1 MKLLFPLGRKFFTLL
16 LLSLF
21 AFPLNAEQKDIWKKS
36 KELKI
41 ENKNTENNKINENKN
56 SENSD
61 LPKTIFDKE
70 KLNLSVN
77 QINQSNTINDDE
89 VIFGLY
95 EPEDIKITLNF
106 WSGID
111 QLLYQRISKNL
122 LDIERKSFV
131 ELSEKI
137 LFTKTNINVFEDKG
151 SKHLELIAD
160 WLIKNKKMELIDQ
173 VIDQNKMINR
183 NTKFLV
189 FLFNH
194 YLSLGQI
201 DKACSYTKLMLAD
214 LQSVDLEKYK
224 IFCLIYNKKNNQAQ
238 SQLELTRETASLEP
252 FFLKTINFMIGISE
266 KKGDPNFKNVFNS
279 HLTLVTHKDLEVNF
293 ENFSQSKELRNYFF
307 KSGLANKLLDKK
319 MENSSDQN
327 KESLNNL
334 VIFLERSVNEN
345 LYQHEKILDI
355 YKKYKFS
362 FAQLFEV
369 DEAVKNLKRPES
381 HAILYQAMLLAND
394 PERKLKILNEFKD
407 KLTLNGLEKVV
418 SPVYFSELDKIYKTK
433 PTLIN
438 ADLVAQLSI
447 FKRNQNQNN
456 ENFNNTYFYSSE
468 IKKLL
473 NKKIDKKEKKRI
485 LQILNDFDKKI
496 KDNQYKLNNKDIAF
510 INILHR
516 DKIDLPNSLS
526 KTVYEKKIY
535 IPNEIFNSLEK
546 KINDEALL
554 KTLNFIGQLND
565 TNKDYTRDILA
576 IIKIFDT
583 LQLDNLKNIFIKSE
597 FSL

>member
-151 SKHLELIAD
+151 SKHLELIVD

-345 LYQHEKILDI
+345 LYQHDKILDI

-438 ADLVAQLSI
+438 EDLVAQLNI

-565 TNKDYTRDILA
+565 FNKDYTRDILA

>member
-21 AFPLNAEQKDIWKKS
+21 ALPLNAEQKDIWKKS

-151 SKHLELIAD
+151 SKHLELIVD

-438 ADLVAQLSI
+438 EDLVAQLSI

>member
-565 TNKDYTRDILA
+565 SNKDYTRDILA

>member
-151 SKHLELIAD
+151 SKHLELIVD

-293 ENFSQSKELRNYFF
+293 ENFSQNKELRNYFF

-438 ADLVAQLSI
+438 EDLVAQLSI

-565 TNKDYTRDILA
+565 SNKDYTRDILA

>member
-61 LPKTIFDKE
+61 LPKTVFDKE
-70 KLNLSVN
+70 KLNLGVN

-151 SKHLELIAD
+151 SKHLELIVD

-565 TNKDYTRDILA
+565 SNKDYTRDILA

>member
-21 AFPLNAEQKDIWKKS
+21 ALPLNAEQKDIWKKS

-151 SKHLELIAD
+151 SKHLELIVD

-438 ADLVAQLSI
+438 EDLVAQLSI

-565 TNKDYTRDILA
+565 SNKDYTRDILA

>member
-21 AFPLNAEQKDIWKKS
+21 ALPLNAEQKDIWKKS

-151 SKHLELIAD
+151 SKHLELIVD

-345 LYQHEKILDI
+345 LYQHKKILDI

-438 ADLVAQLSI
+438 EDLVAQLSI

-565 TNKDYTRDILA
+565 SNKDYTRDILA

>member
-21 AFPLNAEQKDIWKKS
+21 ALPLNAEQKDIWKKS

-151 SKHLELIAD
+151 SKHLELIVD

-565 TNKDYTRDILA
+565 SNKDYTRDILA

>member
-21 AFPLNAEQKDIWKKS
+21 ALPSNAEQKDIWKKS

-496 KDNQYKLNNKDIAF
+496 KDNQYKLNNKDIAL

-565 TNKDYTRDILA
+565 SNKDYTRDILA

>member
-21 AFPLNAEQKDIWKKS
+21 ALPLNAEQKDIWKKS

-151 SKHLELIAD
+151 SKHLELIVD

-381 HAILYQAMLLAND
+381 HAILYQAMLLTND

-565 TNKDYTRDILA
+565 SNKDYTRDILA

>member
-21 AFPLNAEQKDIWKKS
+21 VLPSNAEQKDIWKKS

-151 SKHLELIAD
+151 SKHLELIVD

-438 ADLVAQLSI
+438 EDLVAQLSI

-565 TNKDYTRDILA
+565 SNKDYTRDILA

>member
-151 SKHLELIAD
+151 SKHLELIVD

-345 LYQHEKILDI
+345 LYQHDKILDI

-418 SPVYFSELDKIYKTK
+418 SPVYFSELDKIYKIK

-438 ADLVAQLSI
+438 EDLVAQLSI

-565 TNKDYTRDILA
+565 SNKDYTRDILA